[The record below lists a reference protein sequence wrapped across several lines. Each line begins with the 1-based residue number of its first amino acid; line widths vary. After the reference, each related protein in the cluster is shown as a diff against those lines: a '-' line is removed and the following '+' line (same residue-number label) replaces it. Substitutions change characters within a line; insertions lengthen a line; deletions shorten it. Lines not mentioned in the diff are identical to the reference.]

1 MSNGGRRVIVTID
14 ESAVSL
20 EALEWVNSHSILLPD
35 DDVTVALAINEDFS
49 RIAGPGGWQAE
60 GGGGLDAVRN
70 YRETII
76 EFERRGQRSLDQAVS
91 AIEKTGIKKVNSI
104 ILKGHAPEAITKYA
118 KEQKADI
125 VVCGNRG
132 LGYLKRKLIGST
144 SEYLTHH
151 LDCTV
156 IVVRTRQDK

>member
-14 ESAVSL
+14 ESEVSL
-20 EALEWVNSHSILLPD
+20 EVLEWVNSHSILLPD

-49 RIAGPGGWQAE
+49 KIAGPGGWQAE

-91 AIEKTGIKKVNSI
+91 AIEKTGVVSKKKKKKKRMI
-104 ILKGHAPEAITKYA
+104 CIHKGFIWENLMLVLY
-118 KEQKADI
+118 
-125 VVCGNRG
+125 
-132 LGYLKRKLIGST
+132 
-144 SEYLTHH
+144 
-151 LDCTV
+151 
-156 IVVRTRQDK
+156 